1 MPTLIPTDIS
11 YMFQNCEKL
20 GTTRTLV
27 NEEYSF
33 IPSAFTLPGFLL
45 QNVTSGNSTIRI
57 NAKGVLAGCK
67 GIKELDLSK
76 LNIISTETLDNT
88 NLLTENQKDL
98 NN

>member
-33 IPSAFTLPGFLL
+33 IPGVFVLPGFLL
-45 QNVTSGNSTIRI
+45 QNITSSRI

-88 NLLTENQKDL
+88 NLLTANQKNI